1 MVKNS
6 KRWFSVILVSG
17 LAVLLVG
24 LLATAPAL
32 AQGPGG
38 MMGNP
43 GWMMGTTQGYT
54 GTTQFGRGG
63 MMNGGI
69 MGHGMMGGPGFRGW
83 GWMSGMGGNGWGRDG
98 GGYAG
103 CWDDGWGQW
112 GMIPG
117 RGYNGN
123 LSAPLTTVSPT
134 TTTAVSFKM
143 EVQLIFD
150 SRCVACHGGAAG
162 LFLNNYE
169 NVLRGGMHGSV
180 VIPGVPV
187 SSRLI
192 QYVSSGYM
200 PAGGPPLT
208 QAQIQTL
215 VNWVAAGAPDN

>member
-1 MVKNS
+1 MKNS

-32 AQGPGG
+32 AHGPGD

-43 GWMMGTTQGYT
+43 GWMMGTTQDYT
-54 GTTQFGRGG
+54 GTTQFGPGG
-63 MMNGGI
+63 MMNGW
-69 MGHGMMGGPGFRGW
+69 MMGGPGFRGW
-83 GWMSGMGGNGWGRDG
+83 GWMSGRDG
-98 GGYAG
+98 DGYGG
-103 CWDDGWGQW
+103 CWDDSWSQW

-123 LSAPLTTVSPT
+123 LSAPLATVPST

-143 EVQLIFD
+143 EVQPIFN
-150 SRCVACHGGAAG
+150 SRCVACHGGTAG

-169 NVLRGGMHGSV
+169 NMLRGGMHGSV
-180 VIPGVPV
+180 VIPGDPV